1 MKTFLVLIAVS
12 LLSLVMIKLGGGAWQ
27 LPLSARIGM
36 SAMLVLTAVGHF
48 VFAEGMAMI
57 IPDFVPLKK
66 KPSILRAS

>member
-12 LLSLVMIKLGGGAWQ
+12 LLSPVMIKLGGGEWL

-36 SAMLVLTAVGHF
+36 SAMLDLTAVGHF
-48 VFAEGMAMI
+48 VFAEGKVMI
-57 IPDFVPLKK
+57 VPDFIPLKK